1 MMRDLQEEHLGES
14 LVEIRHATVYR
25 EMQCVLKDLSLCIP
39 LGCST
44 VILGPNGS
52 GKSTFMKLLTREL
65 YPVAKETAAIRL
77 LGRET
82 WNVWDLRR
90 QLGMVSA
97 DLHHD
102 YLGETPGLEV
112 VLSAFFSSISLYD
125 HHAISHYQRA
135 KSYEVMDRLGV
146 ASLQDQPFA
155 HMSTGEQRRILLAR
169 ALVHEPRILI
179 LDEPTTGLD
188 VSACFQYLEILR
200 QFIRE
205 GGTVILVTHH
215 LHEIP
220 PEIDRV
226 VLLNDGHIQ
235 ADGPKREVLNA
246 PSLSALFGTPVELLQ
261 RYGWFQV
268 VPAASVS

>member
-1 MMRDLQEEHLGES
+1 MQDLQEERVEGV
-14 LVEIRHATVYR
+14 LVDIRHATVYR
-25 EMQCVLKDLSLCIP
+25 DTHCVLKNLSLRIP
-39 LGCST
+39 IGCST

-52 GKSTFMKLLTREL
+52 GKSTLMKLLTREL
-65 YPVAKETAAIRL
+65 YPIATAQTSIQL
-77 LGRET
+77 LGQRT

-102 YLGETPGLEV
+102 YLGDTPGLDV
-112 VLSAFFSSISLYD
+112 VLSGFFSSNALYD

-135 KSYEVMDRLGV
+135 RSYEVMERLGV
-146 ASLQDQPFA
+146 ASLQDQPFS
-155 HMSTGEQRRILLAR
+155 HLSTGEQRRMLLAR
-169 ALVHEPRILI
+169 ALVHDPRILI

-188 VSACFQYLEILR
+188 VSACFHYLAILR
-200 QFIRE
+200 EFMHE

-226 VLLNDGHIQ
+226 VLLNDGRIQ
-235 ADGPKREVLNA
+235 ADGPKHDVLNA
-246 PSLSALFGTPVELLQ
+246 HSASDLFGTPVELLL
-261 RYGWFQV
+261 RHGWFQV
-268 VPAASVS
+268 FPVESVS